1 MIATGAEVTALIP
14 LYAIGVFTGFT
25 LSQAGMTKHHL
36 RLREPGWRK
45 GTAINAFG
53 AFLSAVVAVIIAVTK
68 FVDGA
73 WVILILLPVMVIVL
87 LRLNRQ
93 YAQEAVELDRDV
105 PAAIKAPIL
114 RRHVV
119 LVFVDRLDMATAR
132 AIQYARNLTPDDL
145 RVVHFAV
152 DDRVAQEL
160 ADEWMR
166 LGLLR
171 VPLDIVGC
179 PDRRLTR
186 AAVQHVARELA
197 DGQTEVS
204 ILLPDR
210 RYRGLWHRL
219 LHDRTA
225 EAFLGDLARL
235 PHANVTTVPFQFDGP
250 LPRSRGRAP
259 ADPGHDRAARG
270 GAERPPPGPLAAICP
285 SSRRSRMRTGATASW
300 CAAPCGRCGSSP
312 STTLRLWSSSSPTG
326 PGPSP

>member
-1 MIATGAEVTALIP
+1 M
-14 LYAIGVFTGFT
+14 
-25 LSQAGMTKHHL
+25 
-36 RLREPGWRK
+36 
-45 GTAINAFG
+45 
-53 AFLSAVVAVIIAVTK
+53 
-68 FVDGA
+68 
-73 WVILILLPVMVIVL
+73 
-87 LRLNRQ
+87 
-93 YAQEAVELDRDV
+93 ELDSDV

-132 AIQYARNLTPDDL
+132 AIQYARSLTPDDL

-171 VPLDIVGC
+171 VPLDVVGC

-204 ILLPDR
+204 VLLPDR

-225 EAFLGDLARL
+225 ESFLADLARL

-250 LPRSRGRAP
+250 SPDP
-259 ADPGHDRAARG
+259 AVELELVRAAL
-270 GAERPPPGPLAAICP
+270 GPD
-285 SSRRSRMRTGATASW
+285 
-300 CAAPCGRCGSSP
+300 AAPDER
-312 STTLRLWSSSSPTG
+312 
-326 PGPSP
+326 